1 MALILTEEPPL
12 YKMTDF
18 NYTIMRIEEEED
30 NTNND

>member
-18 NYTIMRIEEEED
+18 SYTIMRIEEEED